1 MEAVRGGSLVRDL
14 AARLHAQAPE
24 ADARQL
30 STAVLALS
38 RLEYHPGEQVRGS
51 GAPGTRCR
59 HLLHSFGARMV
70 SKA

>member
-30 STAVLALS
+30 SAAVLALS

-51 GAPGTRCR
+51 GARGIQCR
-59 HLLHSFGARMV
+59 RLLLWGQDG
-70 SKA
+70 